1 MAEFYKKAIQI
12 PITGLSGSFI
22 GFQNVGSTA
31 QLINVIGSGVFNS
44 TKVPAGTGI
53 TLQVNPGVIVPIACN
68 QITPQSF
75 SIIGFIQ

>member
-12 PITGLSGSFI
+12 PTTGLSGSFI

-31 QLINVIGSGVFNS
+31 QSINIIGSGVFSS
-44 TKVPAGTGI
+44 TKVPGGSGI
-53 TLQVNPGVIVPIACN
+53 TLQANAGAIVPIACN

-75 SIIGFIQ
+75 SILGFIQ